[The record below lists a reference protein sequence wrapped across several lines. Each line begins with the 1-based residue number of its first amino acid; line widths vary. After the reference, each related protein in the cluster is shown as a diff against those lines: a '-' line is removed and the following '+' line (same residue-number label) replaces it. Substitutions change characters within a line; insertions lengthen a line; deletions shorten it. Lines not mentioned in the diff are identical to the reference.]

1 MPRTY
6 SIVTPVYDP
15 PADVLSEAI
24 ESVRSQTYRHWQLIL
39 VDDASPSPHVSQ
51 VLRRSAALDDR
62 IVVIERSENGGIV
75 AASNDGVA
83 VATGDFVALLDHD
96 DTLVHDALALID
108 LYADRHPE
116 MDYCYSDEDLLNP
129 QGEYVAPFYKPE
141 WSPERLRSQNYCGH
155 LSVFSSG
162 LLERIGGFRPGFD
175 GSQDYDLFLRAT
187 EAARE
192 IVHIPFVL
200 YHWRQIATSVAS
212 GDPTVKLYAYEA
224 GRRAIQ
230 EHCERVGIDATV
242 EIAEHLGNYRLR
254 RRLATSATTSVV
266 IATAGASG
274 RIWGVERA
282 FVVDAVRSVAG
293 STSRP
298 VEFVVVHD
306 RSTPSTVLDAVQ
318 RAAGSAPLQLVE
330 HEGPDSLS
338 AMVNVGVMH
347 ARGEYVLL
355 LDDDVEVITAEFLDP
370 LLALA
375 SSADV
380 GAVGPKMYFSDGRV
394 QSAGHVYNG
403 GPHDIM
409 HGRAAYEVGPGGL
422 LAVQREVSG
431 LSGSCLLLA
440 RDVFFEV
447 GGFTPELT
455 GELADVDLSLKIRHC
470 GLERIWTPHVEI
482 YHFESQHRHQSASVA
497 DREFLEQRW
506 GDQLRFDP
514 YSNPNL
520 ETGRNDWVERGLR

>member
-6 SIVTPVYDP
+6 SVVTPVYDP
-15 PADVLSEAI
+15 PADVLGEAI
-24 ESVRSQTYRHWQLIL
+24 DSVRAQTYGDWQLIL
-39 VDDASPSPHVSQ
+39 VDDASPSPHV
-51 VLRRSAALDDR
+51 VELLRRYAELDDR
-62 IVVIERSENGGIV
+62 IVVIERSTNGGIV
-75 AASNDGVA
+75 AASNDGLA
-83 VATGDFVALLDHD
+83 AATGDFVALLDHD
-96 DTLVHDALALID
+96 DTLVRDALALVD
-108 LYADRHPE
+108 LYADRYPE
-116 MDYCYSDEDLLNP
+116 MDYCYSDEDLLDRH
-129 QGEYVAPFYKPE
+129 GDHVAPFYKPE

-187 EAARE
+187 EAARQ

-230 EHCERVGIDATV
+230 EHCARVGIDAAV

-254 RRLATSATTSVV
+254 RSVGATETTSVV
-266 IATAGASG
+266 MATSGASG
-274 RIWGVERA
+274 RVWGVERA
-282 FVVDAVRSVAG
+282 FAVDAVRSVVA

-298 VEFVVVHD
+298 LEFVVVHGP
-306 RSTPSTVLDAVQ
+306 STPATVVEAIG
-318 RAAGSAPLQLVE
+318 RAAGSVPLTLVE
-330 HEGPDSLS
+330 HGRDDDVS
-338 AMVNVGVMH
+338 AMANLGVLH
-347 ARGEYVLL
+347 ATGDYVVL
-355 LDDDVEVITAEFLDP
+355 LDDDVEVITPEFLDP
-370 LLALA
+370 LVALA
-375 SSADV
+375 GSPGV

-394 QSAGHVYNG
+394 QSGGHVYNG

-431 LSGSCLLLA
+431 LNGSCLLLA
-440 RDVFFEV
+440 RDVFLDV
-447 GGFTPELT
+447 GGFSPQLT
-455 GELADVDLSLKIRHC
+455 GPLADVDLNLKIRRR

-482 YHFESQHRHQSASVA
+482 HHFESAHRHGPPSSA

-520 ETGRNDWVERGLR
+520 AAGRNDWVERGLR